1 MTIARA
7 ERPRIATA
15 SRARLCR
22 SARVFKLVSFSGRSG
37 GGLTVAASN
46 PASQDRF
53 DIEQWINFDA
63 IQLLIHHASA
73 VVAAIVIFA
82 LVARLA
88 IWLLP
93 HGLVRKIV
101 VIIDDVV
108 LIGLLLYFGWEMF
121 VYLWNRRPPVERNA
135 AIQTVFATV
144 EACLPSPMTKP
155 LGVIARLIAAPW

>member
-1 MTIARA
+1 M
-7 ERPRIATA
+7 
-15 SRARLCR
+15 
-22 SARVFKLVSFSGRSG
+22 
-37 GGLTVAASN
+37 AASN
-46 PASQDRF
+46 PASPDRF

-108 LIGLLLYFGWEMF
+108 LIGLLVYFGWEMF
-121 VYLWNRRPPVERNA
+121 VYLWNRRPPLQRNA
-135 AIQTVFATV
+135 AIGAAV
-144 EACLPSPMTKP
+144 EAVTACLPPPLTTP
-155 LGVIARLIAAPW
+155 LGAIARAFARLVAAPW

>member
-1 MTIARA
+1 
-7 ERPRIATA
+7 
-15 SRARLCR
+15 
-22 SARVFKLVSFSGRSG
+22 
-37 GGLTVAASN
+37 
-46 PASQDRF
+46 
-53 DIEQWINFDA
+53 
-63 IQLLIHHASA
+63 

-101 VIIDDVV
+101 VVIDDVV

-135 AIQTVFATV
+135 AIGAAFAAV
-144 EACLPSPMTKP
+144 AALLPGPIAHP
-155 LGVIARLIAAPW
+155 LGAIARALARLVAAPW